1 MGVVYLAYDSRLD
14 RRVAIKVLPESLAGD
29 SHMRERLRREA
40 MAAAAL
46 DHPFICK
53 IFEIGEHGGALFL
66 VMEYIDG
73 ETLWA
78 KLRGG
83 RMPTQVAIRIA
94 SEMADALEQA
104 HGQGFVHRDL
114 KPANIMLTVQGHVK
128 VMELRTGQARRGEGL
143 GARRHRL
150 DRTSVNR
157 ARRGRRYARVYVA
170 GAGDGAGAGCQERP
184 VFVGYHPGRDAGRKT
199 SISHGEKGAAGDNV
213 GNAREAAGF
222 ERRHSAGA

>member
-1 MGVVYLAYDSRLD
+1 
-14 RRVAIKVLPESLAGD
+14 
-29 SHMRERLRREA
+29 MRERLRRGN
-40 MAAAAL
+40 AAAASII
-46 DHPFICK
+46 PSSAK
-53 IFEIGEHGGALFL
+53 YSKSASTAALFL

-128 VMELRTGQARRGEGL
+128 VMDFGLAKRVEARVSEEDVTGLIEPPLTVQGAVVGTPEYMSPEQATGQAL
-143 GARRHRL
+143 DARSDLFSFGIILAEMLVENIRFMA
-150 DRTSVNR
+150 SA
-157 ARRGRRYARVYVA
+157 ARQCRQCSGSR
-170 GAGDGAGAGCQERP
+170 
-184 VFVGYHPGRDAGRKT
+184 
-199 SISHGEKGAAGDNV
+199 I
-213 GNAREAAGF
+213 
-222 ERRHSAGA
+222 